1 MNVRKKNRNQYLY
14 HNYLPG
20 YSQHTAQ
27 MSYDRMKRKKQTEK
41 IKKNPKSYELIIE
54 LHVKVLTKKLWYT
67 CNSEIDEMRDKSKRE
82 KMELG
87 KRKKKTTNQR
97 IRRKSKEK
105 KEKRFCFWR
114 QKPEKAVKRSLKSK
128 RLKRLNSR

>member
-87 KRKKKTTNQR
+87 KRKKNDEPKNKKKKQGKKR
-97 IRRKSKEK
+97 KKILFLASKARKSCEK
-105 KEKRFCFWR
+105 K
-114 QKPEKAVKRSLKSK
+114 LKI
-128 RLKRLNSR
+128 